1 MSTEDAFACFGC
13 SDDDDDSSYVSRS
26 QGDNRHHEMQGS
38 ELREG
43 NNHRRLVAAT
53 MRHGLPLCNPDF
65 EVFETKDNRGY
76 GLRALRQYSVGDE
89 IMREHAVIRVPNQ
102 QVAGSREEAQ
112 EKHGKAVQQAFALL
126 SPATQAAVL
135 SLSNS
140 HNQGATDL
148 EAQVGIYQTNSFM
161 LGSGASSRYDEDY
174 GGLFLTVSR
183 INHSCRPNAQ
193 HYWRHDL
200 QKTLISAVQQ
210 IEIGDEILT
219 CYGPSDCQRT
229 SDRRLYLEER
239 MLFSCHC
246 TMCLEG
252 NDQGGDDRMDE
263 LNRLQED
270 MQEQLALLGIMDG
283 DVALKANVV
292 IDSVERCMVLLQIQ
306 GLAVASGA
314 MKSVL
319 RCGYQ
324 AASAT
329 SDEKL
334 APSYLERLLRVV
346 GIGEG
351 LGSPNYLEIEQMIKD
366 LQHNDVPL
374 G

>member
-1 MSTEDAFACFGC
+1 MSSEDAFACFGC
-13 SDDDDDSSYVSRS
+13 SDDEDSSYAHSS
-26 QGDNRHHEMQGS
+26 HGDHHHHEMQGS

-43 NNHRRLVAAT
+43 NNHRRLVAET

-65 EVFETKDNRGY
+65 EVFQTKDNRGS

-89 IMREHAVIRVPNQ
+89 IMREHAVMRVPNQ

-112 EKHGKAVQQAFALL
+112 EKHGKAVQHAFSLL
-126 SPATQAAVL
+126 SPETQAAVL

-148 EAQVGIYQTNSFM
+148 EAQVGVYQTNSFM

-219 CYGPSDCQRT
+219 CYGPSDCQST

-239 MLFSCHC
+239 MFFSCHC

-263 LNRLQED
+263 LNRLQQD
-270 MQEQLALLGIMDG
+270 MQEQLAMLGIMEG
-283 DVALKANVV
+283 DIDLKANVV
-292 IDSVERCMVLLQIQ
+292 IDSVERCMVLLQRQ

-324 AASAT
+324 AASAR
-329 SDEKL
+329 SDEEL
-334 APSYLERLLRVV
+334 APSYLEKLLRVV

-366 LQHNDVPL
+366 LKHSDVPL